1 METFDR
7 SLKYLLKHA
16 SADLL
21 RFALAVDV
29 EVERPVETGL
39 PSRGREIDGGY
50 RVRIAGDTRVAHVE
64 FQRRHEPERE
74 VAVNVAEAQIRLF
87 RREDVT
93 VVSVVWDLYGRRD
106 DPVRSTRVLPY
117 AEGSQSAYTRVNL
130 RGMSWRE
137 LLAGGPSALWPLVAL
152 TGDGACD
159 EAVRAARDA
168 IGRRTDLSAAR
179 KADHL
184 AVLWFVAEAED
195 VAVTAMKAY
204 IRREDLMQ
212 SALYQEI
219 FADGKLEG
227 ERLGKLEG
235 ERLGKQAEAR
245 AAVLDLCEVLA
256 VEVTPAR
263 KARLEVL
270 ELEQLHALR
279 EHLKRARTWLD
290 L

>member
-1 METFDR
+1 
-7 SLKYLLKHA
+7 
-16 SADLL
+16 
-21 RFALAVDV
+21 
-29 EVERPVETGL
+29 
-39 PSRGREIDGGY
+39 
-50 RVRIAGDTRVAHVE
+50 
-64 FQRRHEPERE
+64 
-74 VAVNVAEAQIRLF
+74 
-87 RREDVT
+87 
-93 VVSVVWDLYGRRD
+93 
-106 DPVRSTRVLPY
+106 
-117 AEGSQSAYTRVNL
+117 
-130 RGMSWRE
+130 
-137 LLAGGPSALWPLVAL
+137 
-152 TGDGACD
+152 
-159 EAVRAARDA
+159 
-168 IGRRTDLSAAR
+168 
-179 KADHL
+179 
-184 AVLWFVAEAED
+184 
-195 VAVTAMKAY
+195 
-204 IRREDLMQ
+204 MQ